1 MVAVDLSSEGGPL
14 TEPIRSLATTL
25 LDARPMARL
34 ACVNV
39 LKTARIGLGT
49 LTRNDGSPIHV
60 HRLVDLKNWAAAMR
74 LPADRLT
81 FHVLEGHDPAEGLL
95 TFARNNH
102 VDHRIVSARGSG
114 GVRRHLGSVSS
125 AIVAEATCS
134 VNVMRAVEPAQEHIA
149 GT

>member
-1 MVAVDLSSEGGPL
+1 
-14 TEPIRSLATTL
+14 
-25 LDARPMARL
+25 
-34 ACVNV
+34 
-39 LKTARIGLGT
+39 
-49 LTRNDGSPIHV
+49 
-60 HRLVDLKNWAAAMR
+60 MR